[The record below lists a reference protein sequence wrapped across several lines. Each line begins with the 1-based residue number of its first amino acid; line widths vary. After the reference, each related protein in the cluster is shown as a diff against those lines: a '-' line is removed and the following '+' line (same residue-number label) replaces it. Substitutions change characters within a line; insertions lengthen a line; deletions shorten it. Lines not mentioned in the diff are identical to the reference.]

1 MWLKHELSR
10 EQLGSSERQQ
20 NLPARFDGPPHQG
33 GPPQSGGPPS
43 QSGGPSPH
51 LGHFGGPP
59 HSGGPPHRSGPPPPP
74 PHMGPPPPAHAENAP
89 SGQGNKFNLGSSSV
103 RLQLNREYYRT
114 PPGLLGIVEVLC
126 SCAIVTT
133 LSLRGFVFD
142 VFFFLCNLGF
152 TYALVGVMFFV
163 NGLVGS
169 RAGRDL
175 PLLVAVQYYGLG
187 FVMFLAAGIASL
199 ARSQRE
205 LVAIMVGTM
214 SVVVAIALL
223 VHAVHS
229 VRSS

>member
-1 MWLKHELSR
+1 MAATPQHGPGLMP
-10 EQLGSSERQQ
+10 QLPP
-20 NLPARFDGPPHQG
+20 LPHGMDHQAPPPMHPG
-33 GPPQSGGPPS
+33 A
-43 QSGGPSPH
+43 
-51 LGHFGGPP
+51 
-59 HSGGPPHRSGPPPPP
+59 PPPPP
-74 PHMGPPPPAHAENAP
+74 PFMAAPPAPVEGP
-89 SGQGNKFNLGSSSV
+89 SQQQHQPSSYSKKLSLGGGSV

-114 PPGLLGIVEVLC
+114 VPGMLGIVEVLC

-152 TYALVGVMFFV
+152 TYALVGAMFFV

-199 ARSQRE
+199 VKSQRE
-205 LVAIMVGTM
+205 ALAIMVGT
-214 SVVVAIALL
+214 VAVIVAIALF
-223 VHAVHS
+223 VHAVYA
-229 VRSS
+229 VRTS